1 MKTTAPSL
9 PAPVGNGSDKREK
22 SGDLANDELDVILQ
36 EIEELDSK
44 RGKEGS
50 KLLQAFENQDRGEWA
65 DSAAGTQLGAG
76 LRSEGAMVSGT
87 RPPD

>member
-44 RGKEGS
+44 RGEEGS
-50 KLLQAFENQDRGEWA
+50 KLVQAFEVNKNCSVFRKNLVLALFQVAIQNE
-65 DSAAGTQLGAG
+65 TF
-76 LRSEGAMVSGT
+76 
-87 RPPD
+87 